1 MASSTPNCLGS
12 FSCFLSTKKL
22 VGDTEG
28 YNMFPSAVSLE
39 NPGLG
44 QRGLFHAK
52 AQVAEIMPEAAA
64 ADWVMVRMLD
74 LVKSPL

>member
-1 MASSTPNCLGS
+1 
-12 FSCFLSTKKL
+12 
-22 VGDTEG
+22 
-28 YNMFPSAVSLE
+28 MFPSAVSLE
-39 NPGLG
+39 NLGLG